1 MEEKVIFA
9 PKTVKIKGGEILI
22 RLLRE
27 EDGRSLLLRSKRRA
41 GARRRRNLRRVCA
54 ILQRA
59 RASRC
64 VRNSMASRWGM

>member
-27 EDGRSLLLRSKRRA
+27 EDVQTGDL
-41 GARRRRNLRRVCA
+41 
-54 ILQRA
+54 
-59 RASRC
+59 ASVERFFPEK
-64 VRNSMASRWGM
+64 A

>member
-27 EDGRSLLLRSKRRA
+27 R
-41 GARRRRNLRRVCA
+41 
-54 ILQRA
+54 
-59 RASRC
+59 
-64 VRNSMASRWGM
+64 

>member
-27 EDGRSLLLRSKRRA
+27 EDGPQLALEDASA
-41 GARRRRNLRRVCA
+41 GLGYDDGE
-54 ILQRA
+54 I
-59 RASRC
+59 
-64 VRNSMASRWGM
+64 

>member
-27 EDGRSLLLRSKRRA
+27 RR
-41 GARRRRNLRRVCA
+41 
-54 ILQRA
+54 
-59 RASRC
+59 
-64 VRNSMASRWGM
+64 

>member
-27 EDGRSLLLRSKRRA
+27 EDGPQLVLEEQAEVHSALR
-41 GARRRRNLRRVCA
+41 GA
-54 ILQRA
+54 
-59 RASRC
+59 
-64 VRNSMASRWGM
+64 